1 MNRGVYIIEC
11 LDKNDPGSE
20 GRMLKEVLNLMK
32 VDSKLIRVTSID
44 KLLAAVAK
52 SPFEHI
58 HISTHGA
65 VTDEKKFRGWW
76 TPRGSGTTR
85 KMEKQQVKLT
95 CTSIVSTA
103 CLSGSKV
110 FAKHVTNQW
119 GSKYY
124 IAPTGNP
131 RFYNAALFAHIYYHK
146 LFKTKGSVYSA
157 FASYAKN
164 YKNPHG
170 FVLYKR
176 DAT

>member
-1 MNRGVYIIEC
+1 MNRGVCIIEC
-11 LDKNDPGSE
+11 LDNDDPGSE
-20 GRMLKEVLNLMK
+20 GRVLKEVFNLMK
-32 VDSKLIRVTSID
+32 VESKLIRVTSID
-44 KLLAAVAK
+44 QLLAAVAK

-65 VTDEKKFRGWW
+65 MTDEEKFRGWW
-76 TPRGSGTTR
+76 TPQGSGTKR
-85 KMEKQQVKLT
+85 KLERHPIKLT

-103 CLSGSKV
+103 CLSGSKG

-119 GSKYY
+119 GCKYY
-124 IAPTGNP
+124 IAPTGSP

-146 LFKTKGSVYSA
+146 LFKTKGSVSKA
-157 FASYAKN
+157 FVSYAKN

-170 FVLYKR
+170 FVLHKR